1 MFESEVY
8 QMILGRRRAEQIS
21 AHKHIYLFCRAVTDG
36 PGLTPSSVNVPA
48 ELPGQ
53 RGRVIQ
59 KTAVLQTDR
68 QEDPGPSV
76 EKHQQPKSKRP
87 RRRHHRL
94 RPSVTSSADTIF
106 RNNH

>member
-59 KTAVLQTDR
+59 KTAVPQTDR
-68 QEDPGPSV
+68 RTRVPLWKNINNQRARDRGEDTTASV
-76 EKHQQPKSKRP
+76 
-87 RRRHHRL
+87 RL
-94 RPSVTSSADTIF
+94 SVTSSADTIF